1 MVMAYGEHKRLM
13 LEALQRE
20 ADGQRALLGG
30 DESTGRAAMLAAA
43 ELYRRSW
50 ELASSTS
57 YGRLVGALKAAII
70 GGDAGEISAYARTQI
85 PDPPPSAAAAYV
97 VALACLVCGEDV
109 TAAAASRLM
118 REGSSDPFIR
128 AADAV
133 LALARADAGG
143 YALALQ
149 AIVTDFESRDAFVTG
164 VPIADTAL
172 MFELLAQ
179 ERGMRTGIESR
190 LLPAEPAC

>member
-1 MVMAYGEHKRLM
+1 MAMPYGEHKQLM

-20 ADGQRALLGG
+20 ADGQRALLAG
-30 DESTGRAAMLAAA
+30 DETAGRAAMLAAA
-43 ELYRRSW
+43 GLYRRSW

-70 GGDAGEISAYARTQI
+70 GGDATELAGYARTQI
-85 PDPPPSAAAAYV
+85 PDPPPSPPAAYV
-97 VALACLVCGEDV
+97 VALAALAGGEDP

-118 REGSSDPFIR
+118 REQASDAFVR

-133 LALARADAGG
+133 LALARGDAGA
-143 YALALQ
+143 YALAVQ
-149 AIVTDFESRDAFVTG
+149 AIVSDFESRDAFVTG

-172 MFELLAQ
+172 MFERLAQ
-179 ERGMRTGIESR
+179 EREMRAGIESR
-190 LLPAEPAC
+190 LLPAG